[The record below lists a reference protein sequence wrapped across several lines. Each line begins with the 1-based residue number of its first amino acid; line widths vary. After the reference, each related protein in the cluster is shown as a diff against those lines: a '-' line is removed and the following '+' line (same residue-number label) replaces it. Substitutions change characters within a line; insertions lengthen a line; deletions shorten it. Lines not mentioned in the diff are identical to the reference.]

1 VRTLLLLALLIP
13 VTRAEPGASV
23 AWKLPATEIVRY
35 ELRVAGKK
43 KGSIVTVQRH
53 DLRAKG
59 QYLPVSLAR
68 SDLPVLFA
76 LQLPPPDTVKL
87 ELAVRDVV
95 PLRAKGQIELRTPD
109 EATAEVTAT
118 WSFFSRGREEKGSKF
133 RIRDGTAGVRT
144 VFDRKQGHVR
154 SARIEIAYTLK
165 KIKAK
170 EGEKPRKISKVYELE
185 FKARGP
191 VLYKG
196 LQGDINA
203 AIDRGVKHLKELAQ
217 EDGSFNPHGKYEV
230 GTTALAML
238 TLSACGVPRTDPVVE
253 AGLRYIF
260 ASSPRKTYERA
271 VALMAIEYAYTSPGE
286 AHRKEGAVRLRQD
299 LRRAWCARIAAALE
313 RDSLAPGSWAYAVHP
328 GGRAIVRPD
337 SSNTQY
343 AVLGLRAAARMG
355 IPVKVQTWEGVV
367 RYFEQVRERKA
378 PRATVSLVREGTVQ
392 PTEHRVRAAAGFRYS
407 TTRPH
412 AWASMTCAGIASLAI
427 AREQL
432 EHKRKLSPKLAA
444 HIGHLILGGWAWLD
458 RHWAMDRH
466 ALHPRG
472 TWYHYYLYS
481 LERAAILDGVKRVG
495 DKNWYREGAAQ
506 LLARQK
512 ESGSWDD
519 QEKKQIL
526 KTCFALLFLKRATA
540 PVVLT
545 R

>member
-1 VRTLLLLALLIP
+1 VRTLLVLALLIP
-13 VTRAEPGASV
+13 VTRAEPGAAV
-23 AWKLPATEIVRY
+23 AWRLPATELVRY
-35 ELRVAGKK
+35 ELREAGKK

-76 LQLPPPDTVKL
+76 LQLPPPDTAKL
-87 ELAVRDVV
+87 TLEVRKVV
-95 PLRAKGQIELRTPD
+95 PLRAKGLLEIRTPD
-109 EATAEVTAT
+109 EATAEVVAT
-118 WSFFSRGREEKGSKF
+118 WSFFSRGREEKGFDF

-165 KIKAK
+165 KIKPK
-170 EGEKPRKISKVYELE
+170 EGEEPSKISKVYELE
-185 FKARGP
+185 LKERGP

-196 LQGDINA
+196 LQKDINA
-203 AIDRGVKHLKELAQ
+203 AIDRGVKHLKGLAQ
-217 EDGSFNPHGKYEV
+217 EDGSYKPHGKYDV
-230 GTTALAML
+230 GTTALGML

-253 AGLRYIF
+253 AGLKYIF
-260 ASSPRKTYERA
+260 ARSPKKNYERA
-271 VALMAIEYAYTSPGE
+271 VALMAIEHAYTPPGE
-286 AHRKEGAVRLRQD
+286 AHRKGGAAELRWD

-313 RDSLAPGSWAYAVHP
+313 RDALGPGAWAYKAHP
-328 GGRAIVRPD
+328 GGRSIVHPD

-367 RYFEQVRERKA
+367 RYFGQVRERNA

-392 PTEHRVRAAAGFRYS
+392 PTEHRVRAAAGFRYK
-407 TTRPH
+407 TARPH

-432 EHKRKLSPKLAA
+432 QHRKKLSPKLAT

-481 LERAAILDGVKRVG
+481 LERAAILDAVKRVG
-495 DKNWYREGAAQ
+495 GKDWYREGAAQ

-512 ESGSWDD
+512 KSGSWDD
-519 QEKKQIL
+519 KEKEQIT

-540 PVVLT
+540 PIVLT